1 MFFYIQQPLQNRV
14 PRVRSLL
21 PLPSRGYK
29 KDVARENP
37 DVIGV
42 FTVLYGKISANRF
55 DRYKNDVFPLLD
67 VLNSH
72 TTE

>member
-1 MFFYIQQPLQNRV
+1 MQVQI
-14 PRVRSLL
+14 LL
-21 PLPSRGYK
+21 SAPEKGYK
-29 KDVARENP
+29 IDVAGENP
-37 DVIGV
+37 DKIGV